1 MRRTAFCIVILMIV
15 APAAMGQAITG
26 FSGGTQYD
34 TYYGGVVAGDVVGYR
49 FEVTAP
55 LEVAMLGVWN
65 ADSSEVTTFPQ
76 EVGTPGV
83 GNSNSS
89 EALSSPHQVGIWDAG
104 QNLIASV
111 TVDPGTGTI
120 IGDWTYDAITPVTL
134 LPGQVYTAGAMYTTT
149 DSDSYIS
156 GASGVTTD
164 PNVVWLNSVYPAA
177 IDLGFVFPTE
187 DSAPSS
193 GGRFGPNFTFT
204 VVPVELQSFSVE

>member
-1 MRRTAFCIVILMIV
+1 MRRAVFCVLILVFV

-26 FSGGTQYD
+26 FSGGTEYD
-34 TYYGGVVAGDVVGYR
+34 TYYGSVAGDVVGYR

-65 ADSSEVTTFPQ
+65 ADSTDATTFLQ
-76 EVGTPGV
+76 EVDALGV
-83 GNSNSS
+83 VASDATD
-89 EALSSPHQVGIWDAG
+89 ALTSPHQVGIWDAG

-111 TVDPGTGTI
+111 TVDPATGTV
-120 IGDWTYDAITPVTL
+120 IGDWTYAAITPVTL
-134 LPGQVYTAGAMYTTT
+134 TPGQVYTAGALYTNT

-164 PNVVWLNSVYPAA
+164 PNVVWINSVYPFE

-187 DSAPSS
+187 DSAPTS